1 MARSFDGP
9 ITELV
14 PHRGAML
21 LIDRLLE
28 DDADMVRVEAT
39 IKPGELFLAPEGLPA
54 WVGVELMA
62 QTVASWAG
70 LRALEAKRPVQ
81 LGFLLGTRRYECSRP
96 FFPVGS
102 RVQIEAR
109 QEMVGENGLAVFACK
124 LFLEQELVATAQL
137 NAFQP
142 PNVDEY
148 LRGDAHG

>member
-1 MARSFDGP
+1 MKRSFDGS
-9 ITELV
+9 IEALV

-21 LIDRLLE
+21 LIDRLLA
-28 DDADMVRVEAT
+28 DDAEMVRVEAT
-39 IKPGELFLAPEGLPA
+39 IKEGQLFLAPEGLPG
-54 WVGVELMA
+54 WVGIELMA

-81 LGFLLGTRRYECSRP
+81 LGFLLGTRRYECFRP

-102 RVQIEAR
+102 RLEIEAR
-109 QEMVGENGLAVFACK
+109 QELVGENGLAVFACK
-124 LFLEQELVATAQL
+124 IFLEQELVAQAQL

-148 LRGDAHG
+148 LRGITHG